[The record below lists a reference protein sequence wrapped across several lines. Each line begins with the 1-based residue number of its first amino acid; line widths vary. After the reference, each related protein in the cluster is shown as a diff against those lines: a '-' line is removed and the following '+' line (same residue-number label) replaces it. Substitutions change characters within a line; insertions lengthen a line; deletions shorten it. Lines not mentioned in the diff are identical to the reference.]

1 MTYVLY
7 ADVMLIWSSVIN
19 IIVLLLATIIMGI
32 RIKITRITVWA
43 VLTGAVTTAEYILM
57 LGSGKVIHYIL
68 YAAIYI
74 IMTTSFFTFKSFSGS
89 VRLLLSILIAMMATY
104 GVFGLTVNAKGRT
117 QSYVMLFIYF
127 VFMLLICRSL
137 KDFRQYEKNI
147 YEVSIMSCGKCYRC
161 KAYMDSGNVLMD
173 YSTGNPVV
181 VISYKLAMQIM
192 GDSLK
197 PYLESYHKTGLFD
210 YAGIRGK
217 SQRILYPVPYSTVS
231 EKAAI
236 MPGFK
241 LERLCILD
249 TSTIFTNIVAGI
261 CRQNFTSSDY
271 QILLHASMNK
281 IREENSND

>member
-7 ADVMLIWSSVIN
+7 ADVMLVWSSIIN
-19 IIVLLLATIIMGI
+19 MVVLILAAIILGI
-32 RIKITRITVWA
+32 RIKITKITMWA
-43 VLTGAVTTAEYILM
+43 VLTSTVTTSEYILM

-104 GVFGLTVNAKGRT
+104 GVVGLGINAKGRYI
-117 QSYVMLFIYF
+117 SYIILLFYLL
-127 VFMLLICRSL
+127 FMLLICKSVRG
-137 KDFRQYEKNI
+137 FREYERNI
-147 YEVSIMSCGKCYRC
+147 YEVSLMSCNRCFKC
-161 KAYMDSGNVLMD
+161 KAYMDSGNMLID

-181 VISYKLAMQIM
+181 IVSYKLATKIV
-192 GDSLK
+192 GDILK
-197 PYLESYHKTGLFD
+197 PYIESYHKTGVFD
-210 YAGIRGK
+210 YEGVRGED
-217 SQRILYPVPYSTVS
+217 QMVFYPVPYSTVN
-231 EKAAI
+231 ERAAI

-249 TSTIFTNIVAGI
+249 TNKIFTNVVAGI
-261 CRQNFTSSDY
+261 CRQNFSGSDY
-271 QILLHASMNK
+271 HILLHTSMNK

>member
-7 ADVMLIWSSVIN
+7 ADVMLIWSSLIN
-19 IIVLLLATIIMGI
+19 MIVLMLATVIMGI
-32 RIKITRITVWA
+32 RIKITRIMVWA
-43 VLTGAVTTAEYILM
+43 VLTSAVTTAEYILM

-104 GVFGLTVNAKGRT
+104 GVIGLTINAKSKII
-117 QSYVMLFIYF
+117 SYVMLFIYF
-127 VFMLLICRSL
+127 LFVLLICRSL
-137 KDFRQYEKNI
+137 KSFRQYEKNI
-147 YEVSIMSCGKCYRC
+147 YEVSILSYGKCFRC
-161 KAYMDSGNVLMD
+161 KAYMDSGNALID

-181 VISYKLAMQIM
+181 VISYKLAMQIL

-210 YAGIRGK
+210 YAEVRGK
-217 SQRILYPVPYSTVS
+217 SQSTLYPVPYSTVS
-231 EKAAI
+231 DKAAI

-241 LERLCILD
+241 LERLCVLD
-249 TSTIFTNIVAGI
+249 TNSIFTNIVAGI
-261 CRQNFTSSDY
+261 CRQNFTSNDY
-271 QILLHASMNK
+271 HILLHTSMNK
-281 IREENSND
+281 KREEHSND

>member
-7 ADVMLIWSSVIN
+7 ADVMLIWSSLIN
-19 IIVLLLATIIMGI
+19 MIVLLLATFIMGI
-32 RIKITRITVWA
+32 RIKITRIMVWA

-74 IMTTSFFTFKSFSGS
+74 IMTTSFFTFKSFFGS
-89 VRLLLSILIAMMATY
+89 VRLLVSILIAMIATY
-104 GVFGLTVNAKGRT
+104 GVVGLTINSKRRIT
-117 QSYVMLFIYF
+117 SYGILFIYLF
-127 VFMLLICRSL
+127 FMLFVCRSL
-137 KDFRQYEKNI
+137 RNFRQYEKNI
-147 YEVSIMSCGKCYRC
+147 YEVSVLSCGKCFKC
-161 KAYMDSGNVLMD
+161 KAYMDSGNALVD

-181 VISYKLAMQIM
+181 VISCKLAMQIL

-197 PYLESYHKTGLFD
+197 PYLEAYHKMGLFD
-210 YAGIRGK
+210 YAGVRGK

-231 EKAAI
+231 DKAAI

-241 LERLCILD
+241 LDTLCILD

-261 CRQNFTSSDY
+261 CRQNFTSNDY
-271 QILLHASMNK
+271 HILLHASMNK
-281 IREENSND
+281 KREEYSND

>member
-7 ADVMLIWSSVIN
+7 ADVMLIWSSLIN
-19 IIVLLLATIIMGI
+19 MVVLMLATAIMGV
-32 RIKITRITVWA
+32 RIKITRIMVWA

-57 LGSGKVIHYIL
+57 LGSGKVLHYIL

-74 IMTTSFFTFKSFSGS
+74 IMTTSFFTFKSFFGS

-104 GVFGLTVNAKGRT
+104 GVVGLTIGSKGKII
-117 QSYVMLFIYF
+117 SYVMFFIYLLFMLFIY
-127 VFMLLICRSL
+127 RSL
-137 KDFRQYEKNI
+137 KSFRQYEKNI
-147 YEVSIMSCGKCYRC
+147 YEVSVLSFGKCFRC
-161 KAYMDSGNVLMD
+161 KAYMDSGNALID
-173 YSTGNPVV
+173 YSTGKPVV
-181 VISYKLAMQIM
+181 VISYKLAMQIL

-210 YAGIRGK
+210 YAGVIGE

-231 EKAAI
+231 DKAAI

-241 LERLCILD
+241 LEKLCVLD

-261 CRQNFTSSDY
+261 CRQNFTDNSY
-271 QILLHASMNK
+271 HMLLHTSMNK
-281 IREENSND
+281 KREEYSND